1 MERPTERTEKNR
13 WGKKVRDSLL
23 PVALVTDQSDY
34 FLIVTLN
41 IERVCSLIWNTDS
54 QIRGRPS
61 QEGLLRLSK
70 EVLSN
75 IHKPQTPS
83 QLRSV
88 HVMTEIPD
96 GSILYI

>member
-1 MERPTERTEKNR
+1 MERPTERAEKNS
-13 WGKKVRDSLL
+13 WGKNVRDSFL

-34 FLIVTLN
+34 FLIVTLDL
-41 IERVCSLIWNTDS
+41 ERVCSLIWNTDS

-61 QEGLLRLSK
+61 QEGLLRLSE

-75 IHKPQTPS
+75 IHKPHTPS

-88 HVMTEIPD
+88 MTELPE
-96 GSILYI
+96 GSMLYI